1 MIYKNIN
8 KFFLFLFILSFY
20 SCQTNQ
26 LFEKKIIYSQ
36 DYEDIYENDSLIDV
50 NIFYKKNINNIDY
63 YSPFFINNLNNLN
76 NFSKFNKIKK
86 INLYS
91 NKYEKI
97 KPISPIIFNDNLVI
111 LSDYTTISF
120 YDYNNFLFKYKVDL
134 EIDINPKESFPISFA
149 KINDS
154 LFISYSDGLLI
165 SFNIEGDVI
174 WRKKFTDLTKTPIK
188 IFDNNIIIML
198 TDKVLSINPIDGNIN
213 WQFIYKNEYVNI
225 LNSNG
230 GEIVNLNHI
239 LYFIL
244 PNFQIGAI
252 DTIFGE
258 KKDDILSEINV
269 DNSLKDLTKKIHTYK
284 NLFSFFDNNKFIST
298 INVYE
303 NTFLLQ
309 KIKIENVTSS
319 YFFNNS
325 LFTINKDGY
334 FRSYNIINK
343 NIFWKIDLNKYVNHT
358 DEIINITSVGNTLLI
373 LFSNGIL
380 INLQSNDGEII
391 SHKNLK
397 IKNISYI
404 NTYNNSIFIFDNEN
418 QVHIYSQ

>member
-1 MIYKNIN
+1 MIHKNIN

-20 SCQTNQ
+20 SCQTTQ

-36 DYEDIYENDSLIDV
+36 DYEDVYENDSLIDI
-50 NIFYKKNINNIDY
+50 NIFYKKNKDNIDY
-63 YSPFFINNLNNLN
+63 YSPFFINNWD
-76 NFSKFNKIKK
+76 NFSKFTKINK

-97 KPISPIIFNDNLVI
+97 KPISPIIFNDNLIIV
-111 LSDYTTISF
+111 SDYASISF
-120 YDYNNFLFKYKVDL
+120 YDYNNFLFKYKIDL
-134 EIDINPKESFPISFA
+134 DIDINPKESFPISFT

-154 LFISYSDGLLI
+154 LFISYSNGLLI

-174 WRKKFTDLTKTPIK
+174 WRKKFSDLIKTPIK
-188 IFDNNIIIML
+188 IFNNNIIIML

-213 WQFIYKNEYVNI
+213 WQFIYKNEYSNL

-244 PNFQIGAI
+244 PNFQIGSI

-258 KKDDILSEINV
+258 KNDDILSEFIL

-298 INVYE
+298 INVYD

-309 KIKIENVTSS
+309 NIKIENVTSS

-334 FRSYNIINK
+334 FRSHNIINK
-343 NIFWKIDLNKYVNHT
+343 NIFWKIDLNEYVNYN
-358 DEIINITSVGNTLLI
+358 DEIINITSLDNTLLI
-373 LFSNGIL
+373 LFSNGI
-380 INLQSNDGEII
+380 IIHLQSNDGEII

-404 NTYNNSIFIFDNEN
+404 NNYNNFIFIFDKDN